1 MSGIDGA
8 NDGANDEAIDEAIEM
23 DLAEACPIIERG
35 GAEIVI
41 LEDGRV
47 RIVNPTEE
55 AIELAF
61 ELDPE
66 NEAVRKRMDVIRE
79 TRARR
84 GGGRREATS
93 PGDGAGPP
101 P

>member
-1 MSGIDGA
+1 MSASGKAD
-8 NDGANDEAIDEAIEM
+8 DDAIEM
-23 DLAEACPIIERG
+23 DLGEACPIIEQG

-47 RIVNPTEE
+47 RIVNPTEA

-79 TRARR
+79 MRAK
-84 GGGRREATS
+84 REATS
-93 PGDGAGPP
+93 PPDAAAAPP

>member
-1 MSGIDGA
+1 MSATPPPSPPSEEDGFEMEL
-8 NDGANDEAIDEAIEM
+8 GA
-23 DLAEACPIIERG
+23 ACPIIEQG

-79 TRARR
+79 L
-84 GGGRREATS
+84 REKRDRPTS
-93 PGDGAGPP
+93 
-101 P
+101 